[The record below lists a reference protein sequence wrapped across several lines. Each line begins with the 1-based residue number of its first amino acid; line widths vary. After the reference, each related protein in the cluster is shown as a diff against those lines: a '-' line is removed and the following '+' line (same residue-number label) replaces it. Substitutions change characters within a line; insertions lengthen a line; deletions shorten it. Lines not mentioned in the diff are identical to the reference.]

1 MDKQINEQVLADCG
15 RLFVENGWKL
25 SCVESMT
32 SGFLSAVI
40 AMEVNSGDYY
50 LGSVVCYD
58 NRVKQNLLGVSPLK
72 IDKYCAESAVVTLRI
87 LDGLSKLMPQKSV
100 YVSVTGL
107 AYETDNPKQRR
118 PIGTVYYAF
127 ALGEEKVIF
136 KKKFYGTAAE
146 IILATCNSLLL
157 DLCQWLGAL
166 AEVRTKEK

>member
-1 MDKQINEQVLADCG
+1 MEKQINEQILRHCG
-15 RLFVENGWKL
+15 KLLVSNDLKL
-25 SCVESMT
+25 SCVESMS

-58 NRVKQNLLGVSPLK
+58 NIVKEKLLGVSTSK
-72 IDKYCAESAVVTLRI
+72 INKYCAESAVVTLRI

-127 ALGEEKVIF
+127 ALGDEKVIF
-136 KKKFYGTAAE
+136 KKKFSGTAAE
-146 IILATCNSLLL
+146 IILATCNSLLS
-157 DLCQWLGAL
+157 DLRQWLGAL
-166 AEVRTKEK
+166 AEVRTKE